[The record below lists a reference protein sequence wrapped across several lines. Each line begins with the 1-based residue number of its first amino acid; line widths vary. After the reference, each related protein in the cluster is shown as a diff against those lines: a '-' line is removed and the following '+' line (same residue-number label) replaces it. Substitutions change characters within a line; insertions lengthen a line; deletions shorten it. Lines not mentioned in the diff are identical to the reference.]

1 MTGYRSIWALTFVLI
16 ALAVP
21 GFGQTEEQAIT
32 KWLAGYDAALN
43 ARDLDRLAT
52 FYHPDV
58 TIVEGTG
65 VNNGWADYRDHHLG
79 PELKAF
85 ETLEFAH
92 SNLRVHMLG
101 DRAAYATSQYTI
113 KAKLKDRVIDAEGR
127 ETLVLIKMPDNTWR
141 IRHSHTSSR
150 ARPAR

>member
-1 MTGYRSIWALTFVLI
+1 MNRTTTVL
-16 ALAVP
+16 ALAIAAFVAASP
-21 GFGQTEEQAIT
+21 SFGQSEEQAIA

-43 ARDLDRLAT
+43 ARDLDRLAG
-52 FYHPDV
+52 FYHPDA
-58 TIVEGTG
+58 TIVEGAG

-92 SNLRVHMLG
+92 SNTRVHLLS
-101 DRAAYATSQYTI
+101 DRAAYVTSQYTI

-127 ETLVLIKMPDNTWR
+127 ETLVLTKMPDNTWR

>member
-1 MTGYRSIWALTFVLI
+1 MIRTATIVCLAAALFV
-16 ALAVP
+16 AAAP
-21 GFGQTEEQAIT
+21 SFGQSEEQAIA

-43 ARDLDRLAT
+43 GRDLDRLAT
-52 FYHPDV
+52 FYHPDA
-58 TIVEGTG
+58 TIIEGTG

-85 ETLEFAH
+85 GTLEFAH

-101 DRAAYATSQYTI
+101 ERAAYATSQYTI
-113 KAKLKDRVIDAEGR
+113 KAKLKDRIIDAEGR
-127 ETLVLIKMPDNTWR
+127 ETLVLIRMPDNSWR

-150 ARPAR
+150 PRPTQ